1 MRQIKKVMTTV
12 SYTPE
17 DMQRLREL
25 FPDSEFVALNIR
37 DTPGVMDALK
47 DADVAILPG
56 DIDPRFL
63 GENRLKW
70 IHCDHAGLA
79 RSARPEIFEKGILLS
94 GSAGRSSPVLA
105 EHCVY
110 FMLNA
115 CYHTKELLRAQ
126 EAHHWGV
133 PGQDSWRGLYGRK
146 AGIIGFG
153 NNGKELAQ
161 RLHAFGMDLIT
172 FDRYPI
178 EGYDYIQTKL
188 FSANGDRLEQLLEQV
203 DFIIL
208 CVALTDETYHM
219 LNRETFASVKPGA
232 VLVNM
237 SRGELIDTEAMIDA
251 LDEGILSCAGLDVFD
266 PEPLPKE
273 SPLWDREDV
282 YITPHVTPQ
291 VPHRTGR
298 SLEIIRENVM
308 RYRQELPL
316 LNQVTA
322 KDVWTK

>member
-1 MRQIKKVMTTV
+1 MRRIKKVMTTV
-12 SYTPE
+12 SYSPE
-17 DMQRLREL
+17 DLQSLREL

-37 DTPGVMDALK
+37 DTPGVMEALK

-63 GENRLKW
+63 GENQLKW

-79 RSARPEIFEKGILLS
+79 RSARPEIFERGILLS

-105 EHCVY
+105 EHCLY

-126 EAHHWGV
+126 KAHHWGV
-133 PGQDSWRGLYGRK
+133 KDQDSWRGLYGRK
-146 AGIIGFG
+146 VGIIGFG
-153 NNGKELAQ
+153 NNGKQLAD
-161 RLHAFGMDLIT
+161 RLHACGMEIIAY
-172 FDRYPI
+172 DRYPI

-188 FSANGDRLEQLLEQV
+188 CSGNGDRIEQLLEQV
-203 DFIIL
+203 DFIVL
-208 CVALTDETYHM
+208 CVALTNETHHM

-237 SRGELIDTEAMIDA
+237 SRGELVDTEAMIEA
-251 LDEGILSCAGLDVFD
+251 LDKGILSCAGLDVFEK
-266 PEPLPKE
+266 EPLPE
-273 SPLWDREDV
+273 DSPLWDREDV

-308 RYRQELPL
+308 RYQQELPL